1 MEEILDKN
9 SGDGLFS
16 FFFHSLY
23 SKKAKLFK
31 FLANL
36 KLVENNTKNLALKT
50 KKKKKLVE
58 MAPKQQI
65 KTKVVTAQVKS
76 SITTRR
82 GKLKEAEEVK
92 KSTSI
97 KSLSVIKKFKLNTE
111 KKPKNDKKGG
121 DNEEV
126 EKVEA
131 GGGERKVKKIHKCSI
146 CGKVFKG
153 VP

>member
-1 MEEILDKN
+1 
-9 SGDGLFS
+9 
-16 FFFHSLY
+16 
-23 SKKAKLFK
+23 
-31 FLANL
+31 
-36 KLVENNTKNLALKT
+36 
-50 KKKKKLVE
+50 

-65 KTKVVTAQVKS
+65 KTKTVTAQVKS

-82 GKLKEAEEVK
+82 GKLKEAEEVQ
-92 KSTSI
+92 KSTSV

-121 DNEEV
+121 DND
-126 EKVEA
+126 EA